1 MADAPWY
8 LNSDQ
13 PSLKH
18 QRKWKEDVT
27 DEMRWYD
34 RGAKVFQAHKYRKG
48 ACEK

>member
-1 MADAPWY
+1 MP
-8 LNSDQ
+8 S
-13 PSLKH
+13 PSLAA
-18 QRKWKEDVT
+18 QVT